1 MGESIMQYAIL
12 LQHRP
17 DGKYEAHV
25 PLVPGLSRTGD
36 TKNETLAKIRKA
48 IAATMSQTEL
58 VYLDIPSSAT
68 AADNPWLATA
78 GLFADDKTLEPM
90 RQEIYA
96 ARAAE

>member
-25 PLVPGLSRTGD
+25 PLVPGLTRTGD
-36 TKNETLAKIRKA
+36 TKKETLAKIREA
-48 IAATMSQTEL
+48 IVATMSQTEL
-58 VYLDIPSSAT
+58 VYLDVPLAAT
-68 AADNPWLATA
+68 PENPWLATA
-78 GLFADDKTLEPM
+78 GLFANDETLEPM
-90 RQEIYA
+90 LQEIYA